1 MHHVTGVVDVQHHTI
16 RRGGIAV
23 HPLIDQSIG
32 QPDRIADCRSVLQP
46 GEGWLRGQ
54 IRTRLG
60 QVPAGELEGRI
71 RPQRAEVVAILIA
84 ARDGEDAGADHV
96 RHSMPDAGWSAPVW
110 NETSE
115 PLGDPEPALGLGEE
129 HDATVRRQAPT
140 VESSGDLLA
149 GYGWKRE
156 RRGCI
161 VRHGGC
167 GTVQSVAGVG
177 LSNQILRCFKRL
189 SYIRQPSP
197 AISCIRTAKGCRD
210 IVKMNMIDI

>member
-1 MHHVTGVVDVQHHTI
+1 MHHVAGVVDVQHDPI
-16 RRGGIAV
+16 RHGGIAF

-32 QPDRIADCRSVLQP
+32 QMDGIADRRSVLQAR
-46 GEGWLRGQ
+46 EGGLGRQVSPALRP
-54 IRTRLG
+54 
-60 QVPAGELEGRI
+60 VPAGELER
-71 RPQRAEVVAILIA
+71 RVSAQQAEVVAVLIA

-96 RHSMPDAGWSAPVW
+96 WDHVRHAAWIGDEARQ
-110 NETSE
+110 
-115 PLGDPEPALGLGEE
+115 PLGDPEPALGLGQE
-129 HDATVRRQAPT
+129 HHTTIRRQAPT
-140 VESSGDLLA
+140 VKGGGDLLA

-177 LSNQILRCFKRL
+177 LSNQILRCFKCL

-197 AISCIRTAKGCRD
+197 PISCIRTARRR
-210 IVKMNMIDI
+210 

>member
-46 GEGWLRGQ
+46 REGGLRGQ

-60 QVPAGELEGRI
+60 QVSAGELEGRI

-96 RHSMPDAGWSAPVW
+96 CDRVPARGLESRRSGMKRASRSAIPSRRSAWARSMTPPSDDRRPPSKAAVIFLRERL
-110 NETSE
+110 ET
-115 PLGDPEPALGLGEE
+115 GRWQ
-129 HDATVRRQAPT
+129 V
-140 VESSGDLLA
+140 VSSGMA
-149 GYGWKRE
+149 G
-156 RRGCI
+156 
-161 VRHGGC
+161 VAAL
-167 GTVQSVAGVG
+167 QSVAGSV
-177 LSNQILRCFKRL
+177 SATK
-189 SYIRQPSP
+189 SYAASS
-197 AISCIRTAKGCRD
+197 A
-210 IVKMNMIDI
+210 